1 MVNKNY
7 INIYNNLVK
16 FSRNKSIFS
25 LFTKNDTFSDR
36 LLIFLFHFGFFLK
49 EYKKTVNKELLQNV
63 FDYILKELEISIR
76 EIGYGDASINK
87 KMKVYVNSLYSIIE
101 KIDNWENLNSSQ
113 KNIIFES
120 FFNIDGDLS
129 KLIKYF
135 DKYSLFLQKNSFNL
149 FVNGV
154 INHEI

>member
-1 MVNKNY
+1 MKNKNY

-49 EYKKTVNKELLQNV
+49 EYKKTVNKEQLQNV

-87 KMKVYVNSLYSIIE
+87 KMKIYVNSLYSIIE

-154 INHEI
+154 INYEI